1 MKKKEVKKKV
11 KNSKTKKDNNNYKSK
26 KTKSNNSSEKG
37 KIVYKIKK
45 RKKIKFLIV
54 FLIIS
59 FVIIGISYLLFKT
72 PNFNIKNITIEGN
85 DNISS
90 EEILKNS
97 QIKVGDNLFLSYFKI
112 DKNKIKSYSPYIE
125 SVKTDLQLPDKFKI
139 KIQKRISKYFAYDK
153 EKNVYYKLDENG
165 YIIELCDKV
174 GMKTNEL
181 LVIGI
186 TFDNEVVLGEKIN
199 EIDYSKILMYN
210 DIFKE
215 YSKIFTNKIT
225 KVSFENSLTTIYL
238 EDRLQVILPNN
249 TNLKYNLDMLK
260 EIISA
265 IGDQKGVIDMTK
277 NNPTFIAY

>member
-1 MKKKEVKKKV
+1 MNNKEVKKKV
-11 KNSKTKKDNNNYKSK
+11 KNSKTKKESNNYKSK
-26 KTKSNNSSEKG
+26 KTKSNSSSEKG

-45 RKKIKFLIV
+45 RRKIKFLIV

-59 FVIIGISYLLFKT
+59 FVIIGVSYLLFKT

-97 QIKVGDNLFLSYFKI
+97 NINVGDNLFLSYFKI

-139 KIQKRISKYFAYDK
+139 KIQKRVSKYFAYDK

-165 YIIELCDKV
+165 YIVELCDKV
-174 GMKTNEL
+174 EMKTNEL

-186 TFDNEVVLGEKIN
+186 TFDNEVVLGQKIN
-199 EIDYSKILMYN
+199 EIDYSKVLIYN